1 MASGRVKRSRWVL
14 GAGLLAG
21 LVVAGCPSAA
31 SYAHARRE
39 SLLVAYP
46 PGETTRGEVR
56 ARWGSSP
63 DLWEVRP
70 DAGWEHA
77 RVPAVAA
84 RALESERR
92 TGKAV
97 ARVERYS
104 GPDPGASSFLALCH
118 GWFFY
123 DAADH
128 VVDVDWE
135 YMSD

>member
-1 MASGRVKRSRWVL
+1 VRRA
-14 GAGLLAG
+14 AALALAAIAAVSCG
-21 LVVAGCPSAA
+21 SAA
-31 SYAHARRE
+31 SYARAHRDA
-39 SLLVAYP
+39 LLVAYP

-56 ARWGSSP
+56 ARWGSAP
-63 DLWEVRP
+63 DLWEARP
-70 DAGWEHA
+70 PAGWSAA
-77 RVPAVAA
+77 RAPAVGT

-97 ARVERYS
+97 ALVERYS

-123 DAADH
+123 DDADRLI
-128 VVDVDWE
+128 DVDWQ